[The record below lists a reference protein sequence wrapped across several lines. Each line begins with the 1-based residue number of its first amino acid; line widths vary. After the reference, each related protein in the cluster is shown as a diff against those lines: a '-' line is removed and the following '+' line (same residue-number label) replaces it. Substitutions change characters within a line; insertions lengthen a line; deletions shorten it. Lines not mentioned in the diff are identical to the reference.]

1 MIDHLSDLGDIII
14 IIKVLVTLHVT
25 QPSAVL
31 SMKRHKNHLKSALG
45 LSVRPWEALQK
56 ASQADR
62 KRKSV
67 TYFSNV

>member
-45 LSVRPWEALQK
+45 LRVPGRLCKKPIRPTERENQ
-56 ASQADR
+56 
-62 KRKSV
+62 
-67 TYFSNV
+67 